1 MSTSSPP
8 EKTSTSYRRYIYDL
22 LHSPEIDTRLEYWVR
37 VGIAALISINV
48 MIVMLETVHGVAD
61 RFGESFRVV
70 EFASIVIFVC
80 EYFLRVW
87 SAVEIPMYRH
97 PIWGRLRYA
106 FSLYALIDF
115 VAIIPF
121 FLPHLLGDV
130 DLVFL
135 RGLRL
140 LRLMTVLKLGRYS
153 RSLSMMIR
161 VYRQKRDDILVSMA
175 VIMLILLL
183 SSSLMYYLEHTAQP
197 DAFPNMFAALWW
209 GMVALTTVGYG
220 DVYPITVLGKICAS
234 IISLLGIG
242 LVALPSGLLVAG
254 FIDELQNRRSVDD
267 DAAVENG
274 GVEPGVESG
283 VESDAESME
292 GEFNFCPHCGHRLH

>member
-1 MSTSSPP
+1 MSTSSSPEEPP
-8 EKTSTSYRRYIYDL
+8 TLYRHYIYDL

-61 RFGESFRVV
+61 RFGGVFQVV
-70 EFASIVIFVC
+70 EFVSIVIFVC

-106 FSLYALIDF
+106 FSLYALIDL

-153 RSLSMMIR
+153 KSLSMMIR

-254 FIDELQNRRSVDD
+254 FIDELQSRRQGDGD
-267 DAAVENG
+267 TAVED
-274 GVEPGVESG
+274 EGVESG
-283 VESDAESME
+283 VESEEPSVSIPHLSSM
-292 GEFNFCPHCGHRLH
+292 

>member
-1 MSTSSPP
+1 MSTSSSPEEPP
-8 EKTSTSYRRYIYDL
+8 TLYRHYIYDL

-61 RFGESFRVV
+61 RFGGVFQVV
-70 EFASIVIFVC
+70 EFVSIVIFVC

-106 FSLYALIDF
+106 FSLYALIDL

-153 RSLSMMIR
+153 KSLSMMIR

-254 FIDELQNRRSVDD
+254 FIDELQSRRQGDGD
-267 DAAVENG
+267 TAVED
-274 GVEPGVESG
+274 EGVESG
-283 VESDAESME
+283 VESGVKLDAESME
-292 GEFNFCPHCGHRLH
+292 GEFNFCPHCGRRLH